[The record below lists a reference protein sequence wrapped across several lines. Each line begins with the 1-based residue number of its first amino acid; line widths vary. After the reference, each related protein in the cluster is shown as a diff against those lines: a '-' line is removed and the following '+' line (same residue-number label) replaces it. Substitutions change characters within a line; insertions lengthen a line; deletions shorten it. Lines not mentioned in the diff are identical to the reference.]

1 MKNSDIEKIVAQV
14 LLVQQDKSDKA
25 ASETV
30 SRLFETLDKKIV
42 ELGNKM
48 DSRLDIVEKRTEWIQ
63 DTFSGGKV
71 ISKVSTVFVK
81 FLITVTAISGS
92 ILWLKDWLKK

>member
-1 MKNSDIEKIVAQV
+1 MQHSDIEKIVAQV

-30 SRLFETLDKKIV
+30 SRLFETLDRKIV

-48 DSRLDIVEKRTEWIQ
+48 DARLDVVEKRTKWIE
-63 DTFSGGKV
+63 DTFSGGKI

>member
-1 MKNSDIEKIVAQV
+1 MQKSDIEKIVAQV

-30 SRLFETLDKKIV
+30 SRLFETLDRKIV

-63 DTFSGGKV
+63 DTFSGGK
-71 ISKVSTVFVK
+71 IIGKVSTVFVK

-92 ILWLKDWLKK
+92 ILWMKDWLKK